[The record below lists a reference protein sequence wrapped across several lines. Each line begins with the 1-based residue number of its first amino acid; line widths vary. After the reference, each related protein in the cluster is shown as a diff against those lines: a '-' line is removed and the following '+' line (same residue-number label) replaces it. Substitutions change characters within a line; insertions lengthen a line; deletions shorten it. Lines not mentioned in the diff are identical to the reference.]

1 MHVDSFYNF
10 VLEWGEKFN
19 FSEVEMILNS
29 TT

>member
-1 MHVDSFYNF
+1 MHVDSYNF